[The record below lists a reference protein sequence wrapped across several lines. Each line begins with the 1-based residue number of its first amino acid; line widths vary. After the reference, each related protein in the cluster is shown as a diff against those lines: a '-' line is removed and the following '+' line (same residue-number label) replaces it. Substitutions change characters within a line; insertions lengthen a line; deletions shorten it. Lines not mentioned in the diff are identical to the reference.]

1 MTVIFLK
8 RASGVLMHISSLW
21 GQFSEGSLGASAKE
35 WIDFLSDCGFTYWQT
50 LPFCITDDYNSPY
63 KSFSAFSLNPYF
75 IDLPLLYQEGLLL
88 KEELD
93 SAKQNTP
100 YLCEFE
106 RLKNERLSL
115 LKKAYKR
122 FKDWKKVEDF
132 IINHP
137 HTDNFCL
144 FMTLKEANNGVHWN
158 LWQTDKY
165 DEEQLKFWQFIEY
178 KVYAQWMD
186 IKAYANK
193 KNIRIIG
200 DIPIYVSDD
209 SSDVWSNPENFLLD
223 KKGKPQRVA
232 GVPPDYF
239 SKDGQLWGNPLYN
252 WKKMKADGFSWW
264 KDRLNFMCELFD
276 GVRIDHFRGLEAYFS
291 IPAKDDTAK
300 NGKWVK
306 GPGMAFIKAIKPVI
320 KDKLIIAE
328 DLGDITPEVRELV
341 EKSGFPG
348 MSVLQFGFLG
358 DENSPHLPHNYKN
371 NLVCYTGTH
380 DNNTLLGYMWENDD
394 NTRQKILDYFGFEGH
409 WNNSYNTIL
418 KTMFQSSAGLV
429 ILPVQDLLLYG
440 SDTRLNKPGNAFDNW
455 AFRITKEQ
463 IETVETEKFK
473 HWNRL
478 YARI

>member
-1 MTVIFLK
+1 MK

-21 GQFSEGSLGASAKE
+21 GEYSEGSLGLSAKE
-35 WIDFLSDCGFTYWQT
+35 WIDFLADCGFTYWQT

-75 IDLPLLYQEGLLL
+75 IDLPLLFEEGLLS
-88 KEELD
+88 KEELA

-106 RLKNERLSL
+106 RLKKERLPL
-115 LKKAYKR
+115 LKKACLR
-122 FKDWKKVEDF
+122 FNDWNKVDAF
-132 IINHP
+132 LDAHP
-137 HTDNFCL
+137 HTNDFCL
-144 FMTLKEANNGVHWN
+144 FMALKEAHNNKHWTA
-158 LWQTDKY
+158 WQTDKY
-165 DEEQLKFWQFIEY
+165 DEEQLKLWQFIQYTVY
-178 KVYAQWMD
+178 KQWMD

-193 KNIRIIG
+193 KSIRIIG

-239 SKDGQLWGNPLYN
+239 SADGQLWGNPLYN
-252 WKKMKADGFSWW
+252 WKKMKNDGFTWW
-264 KDRLNFMCELFD
+264 KDRMNFMCELFD

-306 GPGMAFIKAIKPVI
+306 GPGLAFINAIKPVI

-328 DLGDITPEVRELV
+328 DLGDITPEVHALV

-380 DNNTLLGYMWENDD
+380 DNNTLLGYMWENDEH
-394 NTRQKILDYFGFEGH
+394 TRQKILDYFDFSGH
-409 WNNSYNTIL
+409 WNECYNVIL
-418 KTMFQSSAGLV
+418 RTLFQSSAGLV

-440 SDTRLNKPGNAFDNW
+440 SDTRLNKPGNALDNW

-463 IETVETEKFK
+463 METVERNKFK
-473 HWNRL
+473 QWNRL
-478 YARI
+478 YARV